1 MLIMIFIFTTMILPP
16 LACLFWFCRSLGRFI
31 MAYPEE
37 RWTSYYL
44 APLIISSVPAAFIM
58 YYIIGIF
65 NGSISLM

>member
-1 MLIMIFIFTTMILPP
+1 MFFLIIVPMLLPP
-16 LACLFWFCRSLGRFI
+16 MACLYWFCRSLGRFI
-31 MAYPEE
+31 MAYPDE

-44 APLIISSVPAAFIM
+44 TPLILSSIPSAFIM